1 MITEQKKLEEIMYL
15 SLIARFS
22 YKQVKDGKTFIAFNA
37 EYNNEN
43 KLDNQFANLKPI
55 YLTSDEDTSERILK
69 LRLNAFEDKVLND
82 KVIEALNEY
91 VKDELN
97 FSRRIVIY
105 VHNEFNKLS
114 EKDKKTAIENYMMNM
129 LALYNFSVID
139 KKSLKACTKYMKQQ
153 IGAKEFAL

>member
-22 YKQVKDGKTFIAFNA
+22 YKQVKDSKTFIAFNA

-55 YLTSDEDTSERILK
+55 YLTSDENTSERILM